1 MLFRSAV
8 RVTRNV
14 SDTCT
19 SGVPWHPCVTKSS
32 FFLPASTR
40 KSPFSSA
47 YSPLC
52 VTWEKTAAP
61 STLWQRVTYS
71 REFLV
76 NQKRS
81 PSQCMRHS
89 HMFPCSFPS
98 SQSNILLSPQHILLR
113 SPSFSSKPSSEEQ
126 PKVGIIARWFGLS
139 GWRTWYH
146 YPSQVQ
152 ANDEGLLV
160 CSHPRPCG
168 NICSLVIFAFNV
180 SKLYWTGIFQVNC
193 RFGGFYIMLKAGVDI
208 VGFLE
213 MIGTSQKVLDYMR

>member
-19 SGVPWHPCVTKSS
+19 SGVPWHQCVTTSN

-40 KSPFSSA
+40 RSSFSSA
-47 YSPLC
+47 SSPFC
-52 VTWEKTAAP
+52 VKWEKTAAP

-89 HMFPCSFPS
+89 HMFPCSASFPS
-98 SQSNILLSPQHILLR
+98 SQSNNLLSSQHTLLR

-126 PKVGIIARWFGLS
+126 PKVGIIARWFGPS
-139 GWRTWYH
+139 GCKSCYH
-146 YPSQVQ
+146 YSSQV
-152 ANDEGLLV
+152 
-160 CSHPRPCG
+160 
-168 NICSLVIFAFNV
+168 
-180 SKLYWTGIFQVNC
+180 
-193 RFGGFYIMLKAGVDI
+193 
-208 VGFLE
+208 
-213 MIGTSQKVLDYMR
+213 

>member
-19 SGVPWHPCVTKSS
+19 SGVPWHPYVTTSS
-32 FFLPASTR
+32 FFLPATTR
-40 KSPFSSA
+40 RSSFSSA
-47 YSPLC
+47 SSPFC

-81 PSQCMRHS
+81 PSQCMLHS
-89 HMFPCSFPS
+89 HMFPCYASFPS
-98 SQSNILLSPQHILLR
+98 SQSNILLSSQHTLLR

-126 PKVGIIARWFGLS
+126 PKVGIIARRFGPS
-139 GWRTWYH
+139 GCKSCYH
-146 YPSQVQ
+146 YPS
-152 ANDEGLLV
+152 
-160 CSHPRPCG
+160 
-168 NICSLVIFAFNV
+168 
-180 SKLYWTGIFQVNC
+180 
-193 RFGGFYIMLKAGVDI
+193 
-208 VGFLE
+208 
-213 MIGTSQKVLDYMR
+213 